1 MVGTQS
7 VTFLH
12 SEAVTHED
20 ILILQFS
27 KCGPMSQTPGVL
39 TKCRFLGYIFLN
51 QTLGE
56 DPEISVFPSPLFF
69 FFNFM
74 HSKVKISVSL
84 TQSFPARET
93 VRI

>member
-7 VTFLH
+7 VSFLH

-39 TKCRFLGYIFLN
+39 TKCRFLGYIFLI

-56 DPEISVFPSPLFF
+56 RPRNQRFLKPSFF
-69 FFNFM
+69 FF
-74 HSKVKISVSL
+74 L
-84 TQSFPARET
+84 TLCLLKLKYQYL
-93 VRI
+93 